1 MRRLMRYI
9 VVVLALA
16 IATPRL
22 SAQELVVGADFTT
35 LFDNTEFS
43 PMEHY
48 NSETLFSARLTP
60 KIGVKWHNHNELI
73 FGADMVQDFGHDS
86 KFLSDVNV
94 EMYYALK
101 HPKAKLFAGI
111 FPRKEMRGL
120 RSPIYFDPAY
130 LYYNNRIGGVLAR
143 YEANEGRSFIE
154 FAMDY
159 TGMRDFET
167 RESFMIMSAG
177 KYSVAWFKAGY
188 DFLMGHYAK
197 DYNPATW
204 DGVVDNIMITP
215 YVGGEVVAGPVDVD
229 IQLSLVQSL
238 QRDRIMENKWESPR
252 GCDIY
257 AAVSGWGVT
266 LSNRLYVGKGLY
278 SYYSRYGSAV
288 YHGIP
293 HYAISKGR
301 GNIYNVITAS
311 YSKLFCDDSIGLD
324 AGITMEYDGKGWGT
338 RQWLKVSVMLDYG
351 IDLKKDK

>member
-1 MRRLMRYI
+1 MRMIVSYI
-9 VVVLALA
+9 VAALALA

-22 SAQELVVGADFTT
+22 SAQEFVVGADFTT

-60 KIGVKWHNHNELI
+60 KMGVRWNNHNELI
-73 FGADMVQDFGHDS
+73 FGADLVQDFGHDS

-94 EMYYALK
+94 QMYYALK

-120 RSPIYFDPAY
+120 RSPLYFDPAY

-143 YEANEGRSFIE
+143 YEACEGRNFVE

-159 TGMRDFET
+159 TAMRDFET
-167 RESFMIMSAG
+167 REAFMIMSAG
-177 KYSVAWFKAGY
+177 RYTHSWAKVGY

-197 DYNPATW
+197 DYNPETV
-204 DGVVDNIMITP
+204 DGVVDNIMLTP
-215 YVGGEVVAGPVDVD
+215 YVGAEVKAGPVNIDV
-229 IQLSLVQSL
+229 QLSFVQSL
-238 QRDRIMENKWESPR
+238 QRDRIMENVWEAPR

-257 AAVSGWGVT
+257 TAVSGWGVT
-266 LSNRLYVGKGLY
+266 LSNRLYVGKALY
-278 SYYSRYGSAV
+278 TYYSRYASAV

-293 HYAISKGR
+293 HYASTMGG

-311 YSKLFCDDSIGLD
+311 YSKLFCQDTIGLD
-324 AGITMEYDGKGWGT
+324 AGITMEYDGQGWGT

-351 IDLKKDK
+351 INFNKDK